1 MVTCDLQ
8 WLNVGHNDP
17 VETTRA
23 GQGVGQHFKN
33 NLCKWAG
40 MKDLGEGGWELFWGM
55 NVK

>member
-8 WLNVGHNDP
+8 WLTVGHNNP

-33 NLCKWAG
+33 ILCKWAG
-40 MKDLGEGGWELFWGM
+40 MKDSGEGGLGVVLGNEC
-55 NVK
+55 